1 MIEKDI
7 RVNGEFYVCPV
18 YNEAVQDGKRIRTF
32 DIPMMWGL
40 GTPEDLNYYL
50 ENYNGYK

>member
-1 MIEKDI
+1 M
-7 RVNGEFYVCPV
+7 F
-18 YNEAVQDGKRIRTF
+18 VQFIMKRIKDGKQIRTF

-50 ENYNGYK
+50 ENYES